1 MKAVC
6 ALKGVPQGTDFPSG
20 GPAPKYVLVQ
30 TGKCELKL
38 GLIVENNF
46 ILRLWGKRKS
56 IKYRCC
62 R

>member
-46 ILRLWGKRKS
+46 ILRLWGKRK
-56 IKYRCC
+56 
-62 R
+62 